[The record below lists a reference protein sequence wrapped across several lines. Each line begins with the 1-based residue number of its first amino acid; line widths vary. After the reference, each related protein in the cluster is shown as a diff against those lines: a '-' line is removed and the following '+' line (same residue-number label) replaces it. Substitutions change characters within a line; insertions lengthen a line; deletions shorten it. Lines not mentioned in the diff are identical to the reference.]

1 MNWFL
6 IFIAEKSQAKSKFVW
21 NKNCIQFDFSWTS
34 NSVQYSR
41 ISSPTFHAIFSSL
54 FSFHPF
60 SFSGLNGL
68 LFQDLTLWLKK
79 FQCFISARVSSSDG
93 LLRKSLSM
101 LSVMSSVHAITSNVL
116 FFDSFGFLSTC
127 SDLEWSNPLLNAF
140 AKLFSQFTVWRVQM
154 INTDQK
160 IKLDLI
166 SKLKAVHFKSDST
179 GSV

>member
-1 MNWFL
+1 MRKKLKQKVSLFGIKIAYSL
-6 IFIAEKSQAKSKFVW
+6 IFHEHPTQC
-21 NKNCIQFDFSWTS
+21 NIQESLARLSMPYPRRYFHSIHFLFRDLMGCFFKTFNPSAQEI
-34 NSVQYSR
+34 SV
-41 ISSPTFHAIFSSL
+41 L
-54 FSFHPF
+54 
-60 SFSGLNGL
+60 
-68 LFQDLTLWLKK
+68 
-79 FQCFISARVSSSDG
+79 SDG

-140 AKLFSQFTVWRVQM
+140 AKAFSQFTVWRVQM

-166 SKLKAVHFKSDST
+166 SKLKAIHFKFDST